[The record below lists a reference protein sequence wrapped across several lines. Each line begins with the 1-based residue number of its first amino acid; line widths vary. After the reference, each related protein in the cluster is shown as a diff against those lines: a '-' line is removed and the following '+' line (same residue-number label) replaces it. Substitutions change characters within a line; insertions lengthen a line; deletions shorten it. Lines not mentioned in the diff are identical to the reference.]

1 MAVMKNII
9 KKSAGRASSVDPA
22 RQGDSDT
29 RKQRTD
35 GAEARARLIDVALHL
50 FVEKGFSR
58 TSTRD
63 IASEAGVNLAAIKY
77 YFGDKAGLYRA
88 VFTEP
93 LSEHCG
99 MQLPIDE
106 EGLTLRQSIERFF
119 EGFFEPLKQTDLIQ
133 LCIRLH
139 FREMIEPTG
148 LWIEEIDNNIK
159 PAHEALVVALMRYMQ
174 VSRADDEIHRLAFS
188 IAGLAIQMFTSH
200 DVINAIRPSL
210 IGSEKELDRWS
221 ERMADYAEAMAAAEK
236 KRRNAADKNKKS
248 DKKSEKKNV

>member
-1 MAVMKNII
+1 MKNII
-9 KKSAGRASSVDPA
+9 KKSVGKTSLADSAKPA
-22 RQGDSDT
+22 DGDA
-29 RKQRTD
+29 RKQRAD

-106 EGLTLRQSIERFF
+106 AGLTLRQSIERFF

-148 LWIEEIDNNIK
+148 LWMEEINNNIK
-159 PAHEALVVALMRYMQ
+159 PAHEALVNALMRYMQ
-174 VSRADDEIHRLAFS
+174 VSKADDEIHRLAFS

-200 DVINAIRPSL
+200 DVINAIRPKL
-210 IGSEKELDRWS
+210 ISSTSELDRWS

-236 KRRNAADKNKKS
+236 KRRSAVDK
-248 DKKSEKKNV
+248 KKSEKKNA

>member
-1 MAVMKNII
+1 MAIMKNIT
-9 KKSAGRASSVDPA
+9 KKSAGKTSPANSA
-22 RQGDSDT
+22 RQADGDT

-50 FVEKGFSR
+50 FVEKGFAR

-88 VFTEP
+88 AFTEP

-99 MQLPIDE
+99 TQLPIDE

-148 LWIEEIDNNIK
+148 LWMEEINNNIK
-159 PAHEALVVALMRYMQ
+159 PAHEALVVALLRYMKL
-174 VSRADDEIHRLAFS
+174 SKADDEIHRLAFS
-188 IAGLAIQMFTSH
+188 IAALAIQMFISH
-200 DVINAIRPSL
+200 DVINVIRPKL
-210 IGSEKELDRWS
+210 IGSAKELDQWS
-221 ERMADYAEAMAAAEK
+221 ARITDYAEAMTAAEK
-236 KRRNAADKNKKS
+236 KRREAVDKKKKS
-248 DKKSEKKNV
+248 P

>member
-1 MAVMKNII
+1 MKNII
-9 KKSAGRASSVDPA
+9 KKSAGKASPA
-22 RQGDSDT
+22 NPTRQADGDA
-29 RKQRTD
+29 RKQRAD

-50 FVEKGFSR
+50 FVEKGFAR

-99 MQLPIDE
+99 MQLPIDA

-148 LWIEEIDNNIK
+148 LWMEEIDNNIK
-159 PAHEALVVALMRYMQ
+159 PAHEALVNALMRHMHL
-174 VSRADDEIHRLAFS
+174 SKADDEIHRLAFS
-188 IAGLAIQMFTSH
+188 IAGLAIQMFTSR
-200 DVINAIRPSL
+200 DVIQAIRPKL
-210 IGSEKELDRWS
+210 ISSASELDRWS
-221 ERMADYAEAMAAAEK
+221 ERMADYAEAMASAEK
-236 KRRNAADKNKKS
+236 KRRADVEKNNKNG
-248 DKKSEKKNV
+248 KKNA